1 MKKTQHGDYAMWLTF
16 NVLARYQV
24 RIIFSN
30 DVRKSAIKRIGHDPI
45 DKDADAFVYHLRD
58 TGMSYIF
65 LPLDATEHMVAHEAW
80 HIVFRMFHYVHVQDM
95 DDEMV
100 AYHLGHLVEKI
111 YEFKNKIKKSGG
123 LNDHRPVPSKT
134 SKR

>member
-65 LPLDATEHMVAHEAW
+65 LPLDTTEHMVAHEAW

-111 YEFKNKIKKSGG
+111 YEFKNKIQKQEV
-123 LNDHRPVPSKT
+123 LNDPRTVPAKT
-134 SKR
+134 SEG